1 MHSLSVASA
10 AGVQSLS
17 ATSAAGVLL
26 DLSGVLILLLAFAC
40 LGSKLFNRYVAYYG
54 AQSVVLSFAA
64 GVAAQ
69 AFHSIELWIL
79 AAATLAI
86 KGIGIPVAARRLLVQ
101 RLELKRDTALST
113 GLSTSLIAGGALTAF
128 AYLVTTPQLLPHGVV
143 TAAVVPLS
151 TAVILLGGL
160 AMVVRRHTVAQLIG
174 WLIVEN
180 GVFLGAIT
188 LVATFPFIVE
198 AGIFLDV
205 VAGVLI
211 MLVFVSGLTRQLAS
225 ASATELRELRG

>member
-1 MHSLSVASA
+1 VSQVE
-10 AGVQSLS
+10 QLS

-26 DLSGVLILLLAFAC
+26 DLSGVLILLAAFAC
-40 LGSKLFNRYVAYYG
+40 LGSKLLNRYVAYYG

-64 GVAAQ
+64 AVAAVT
-69 AFHSIELWIL
+69 FHSVELWIL
-79 AAATLAI
+79 AGLTLAL
-86 KGIGIPVAARRLLVQ
+86 KGIGIPLATRRLLVQ
-101 RLELKRDTALST
+101 RLELKRDVAMST
-113 GLSTSLIAGGALTAF
+113 GLSTALIAGGALTAF
-128 AYLVTTPQLLPHGVV
+128 AYLVTRPQLLPHGLV
-143 TAAVVPLS
+143 ANAVVPLS

-198 AGIFLDV
+198 AGIFLDI

-211 MLVFVSGLTRQLAS
+211 MLAFVSGITRQLAE
-225 ASATELRELRG
+225 ASSTELRELRG

>member
-1 MHSLSVASA
+1 M
-10 AGVQSLS
+10 QSLS
-17 ATSAAGVLL
+17 ATSLPGVLM
-26 DLSGVLILLLAFAC
+26 DLAGVLILLLAFAC

-64 GVAAQ
+64 GVAAY
-69 AFHSIELWIL
+69 AFHSAELWIL
-79 AAATLAI
+79 AGATLAI
-86 KGIGIPVAARRLLVQ
+86 KGIAIPVAARRLLVRQ
-101 RLELKRDTALST
+101 LQLKRDAALST

-128 AYLVTTPQLLPHGVV
+128 AYLVTRPALLPHGLVA
-143 TAAVVPLS
+143 AAVVPLS

-160 AMVVRRHTVAQLIG
+160 AMVVRRHTVAQLVG

-188 LVATFPFIVE
+188 LAATFPFIVE
-198 AGIFLDV
+198 AGVFLDLL
-205 VAGVLI
+205 AGVLI

-225 ASATELRELRG
+225 ASASELRELQG

>member
-1 MHSLSVASA
+1 VEKLA
-10 AGVQSLS
+10 
-17 ATSAAGVLL
+17 ATSPAGVLL
-26 DLSGVLILLLAFAC
+26 DLAGVLILLLAFAC

-64 GVAAQ
+64 AVAAWT
-69 AFHSIELWIL
+69 FHSIELWIL
-79 AAATLAI
+79 AVATLAI
-86 KGIGIPVAARRLLVQ
+86 KGVGIPLVTRRLLV
-101 RLELKRDTALST
+101 RRMALGRDTALST

-128 AYLVTTPQLLPHGVV
+128 AYLVTRPQLLPHGVV
-143 TAAVVPLS
+143 AAAVVPLS
-151 TAVILLGGL
+151 TAVILLGAL

-198 AGIFLDV
+198 AGVFLDIA
-205 VAGVLI
+205 AGVLI
-211 MLVFVSGLTRQLAS
+211 MLVFASGLTRQLAE
-225 ASATELRELRG
+225 ASAGELRELRG

>member
-1 MHSLSVASA
+1 MENLA
-10 AGVQSLS
+10 

-40 LGSKLFNRYVAYYG
+40 LASKLFNRYVVYYG
-54 AQSVVLSFAA
+54 AQSVALSFAA
-64 GVAAQ
+64 ATAAVAFRSA
-69 AFHSIELWIL
+69 ELWIL
-79 AAATLAI
+79 AALTLAI
-86 KGIGIPVAARRLLVQ
+86 KGIAIPLAARRLLVT
-101 RLELKRDTALST
+101 RLALKRDAAMST

-128 AYLVTTPQLLPHGVV
+128 AYLVTRPALLPHGTV
-143 TAAVVPLS
+143 ASAVVPLS
-151 TAVILLGGL
+151 TAVILLGSL
-160 AMVVRRHTVAQLIG
+160 SMVVRRHTVAQLIG

-198 AGIFLDV
+198 AGIFLDI

-211 MLVFVSGLTRQLAS
+211 MVVFVSGLTRQLAE
-225 ASATELRELRG
+225 ASAAELRELRG

>member
-1 MHSLSVASA
+1 MEKLA
-10 AGVQSLS
+10 
-17 ATSAAGVLL
+17 ATSPAGVLL

-64 GVAAQ
+64 GVASQ

-79 AAATLAI
+79 AVATLAI

-101 RLELKRDTALST
+101 RLDLKRDAALST

-128 AYLVTTPQLLPHGVV
+128 AYLVTRPQLLPHGVV
-143 TAAVVPLS
+143 AAAVVPLS

-160 AMVVRRHTVAQLIG
+160 AIVVIDTSFAKLRFFRIA
-174 WLIVEN
+174 E
-180 GVFLGAIT
+180 FLGAAF
-188 LVATFPFIVE
+188 LLALVGVATSYVIG
-198 AGIFLDV
+198 A
-205 VAGVLI
+205 
-211 MLVFVSGLTRQLAS
+211 
-225 ASATELRELRG
+225 

>member
-1 MHSLSVASA
+1 MENLA
-10 AGVQSLS
+10 

-40 LGSKLFNRYVAYYG
+40 LASKLFNRYVVYYG
-54 AQSVVLSFAA
+54 AQSVVLSLAA
-64 GVAAQ
+64 ATAAV
-69 AFHSIELWIL
+69 AFHSAELWIL
-79 AAATLAI
+79 AALTLAI
-86 KGIGIPVAARRLLVQ
+86 KGIAIPLAARRLLVT
-101 RLELKRDTALST
+101 RLALKRDAAMST

-128 AYLVTTPQLLPHGVV
+128 AYLVTRPALLPHG
-143 TAAVVPLS
+143 TAAAAVVPLS
-151 TAVILLGGL
+151 TAVILLGSL

-198 AGIFLDV
+198 AGIFLDI

-211 MLVFVSGLTRQLAS
+211 MVVFVSGLARQLAE
-225 ASATELRELRG
+225 ASAAELRELRG

>member
-1 MHSLSVASA
+1 MENLA
-10 AGVQSLS
+10 
-17 ATSAAGVLL
+17 ATSGAGVLL

-40 LGSKLFNRYVAYYG
+40 LASKLFNRYVVYYG

-64 GVAAQ
+64 ATAAV
-69 AFHSIELWIL
+69 AFHSVELWIL
-79 AAATLAI
+79 AVLTLAI
-86 KGIGIPVAARRLLVQ
+86 KGIAIPLAARRLLVT
-101 RLELKRDTALST
+101 RLALKRDAAMST

-128 AYLVTTPQLLPHGVV
+128 AYLVIRPALLPRGTV
-143 TAAVVPLS
+143 ASAVVPLS
-151 TAVILLGGL
+151 TAVILLGCL
-160 AMVVRRHTVAQLIG
+160 SMVVRRHTVAQLIG

-198 AGIFLDV
+198 AGIFLDI

-211 MLVFVSGLTRQLAS
+211 MVVFVSGLTRQLAE
-225 ASATELRELRG
+225 ASAAELRELRG

>member
-1 MHSLSVASA
+1 MS
-10 AGVQSLS
+10 GMQNLS
-17 ATSAAGVLL
+17 ATNAAGVLL
-26 DLSGVLILLLAFAC
+26 DLSAVLILLLAFAC

-54 AQSVVLSFAA
+54 AQSVVLSLAA
-64 GVAAQ
+64 GVAAY
-69 AFHSIELWIL
+69 AFRSVELWVL
-79 AAATLAI
+79 AVLTLAI
-86 KGIGIPVAARRLLVQ
+86 KGIGIPVLARRLLVQ
-101 RLELKRDTALST
+101 RLDLKRDAALST

-128 AYLVTTPQLLPHGVV
+128 AYLVTKPQQLLPHGVAHGV
-143 TAAVVPLS
+143 VAAAVVPLS

-198 AGIFLDV
+198 AGIFLDI

-211 MLVFVSGLTRQLAS
+211 MLVFVSGLTRRLAS
-225 ASATELRELRG
+225 ASAAELRELQG

>member
-1 MHSLSVASA
+1 MENLA
-10 AGVQSLS
+10 
-17 ATSAAGVLL
+17 ATSTAGVLL

-40 LGSKLFNRYVAYYG
+40 LASKLFNRYVAYYG
-54 AQSVVLSFAA
+54 TQSVVLSFAA
-64 GVAAQ
+64 ATAAV
-69 AFHSIELWIL
+69 AFHSVELWIL
-79 AAATLAI
+79 AVLTLAL
-86 KGIGIPVAARRLLVQ
+86 KGIAIPLAARRLLVT
-101 RLELKRDTALST
+101 RLALKRDAAMST

-128 AYLVTTPQLLPHGVV
+128 AYLVTRPALLPHGTVA
-143 TAAVVPLS
+143 AAVVPLS
-151 TAVILLGGL
+151 TAVILLGSL
-160 AMVVRRHTVAQLIG
+160 SMVVRRHTVAQLIG

-211 MLVFVSGLTRQLAS
+211 MVVFVFGLTRRLAEAS
-225 ASATELRELRG
+225 ASELRELQG

>member
-1 MHSLSVASA
+1 
-10 AGVQSLS
+10 VQSLS
-17 ATSAAGVLL
+17 ATSPAGVLL
-26 DLSGVLILLLAFAC
+26 DLSGVVILLLAFAC

-64 GVAAQ
+64 GVAAVQ
-69 AFHSIELWIL
+69 FRSAELWIL

-86 KGIGIPVAARRLLVQ
+86 KGIGIPLAARGLLIRRLALA
-101 RLELKRDTALST
+101 RDAAMST

-128 AYLVTTPQLLPHGVV
+128 AYLVTRPQLLPHGVV
-143 TAAVVPLS
+143 ATAVVPLS
-151 TAVILLGGL
+151 TAVILLGAL

-198 AGIFLDV
+198 AGIFLDI

-225 ASATELRELRG
+225 ASASELRELQG

>member
-1 MHSLSVASA
+1 
-10 AGVQSLS
+10 VQSLS
-17 ATSAAGVLL
+17 ATSIAGVLL
-26 DLSGVLILLLAFAC
+26 DLAGVLILLLAFAC
-40 LGSKLFNRYVAYYG
+40 LGSKLFNRYVSYYG

-64 GVAAQ
+64 GVAAY
-69 AFHSIELWIL
+69 AFGSPELWVL
-79 AAATLAI
+79 AVATLAI
-86 KGIGIPVAARRLLVQ
+86 KGVAIPLAARRLLIR
-101 RLELKRDTALST
+101 RLDLKRDTALST
-113 GLSTSLIAGGALTAF
+113 GLSTSLIAGGGLTAF
-128 AYLVTTPQLLPHGVV
+128 SYLVTKPQLLPHGLVA
-143 TAAVVPLS
+143 AAVVPLS
-151 TAVILLGGL
+151 TAVILLGAL

-198 AGIFLDV
+198 AGIFLDI

-225 ASATELRELRG
+225 ASAPELRELRG